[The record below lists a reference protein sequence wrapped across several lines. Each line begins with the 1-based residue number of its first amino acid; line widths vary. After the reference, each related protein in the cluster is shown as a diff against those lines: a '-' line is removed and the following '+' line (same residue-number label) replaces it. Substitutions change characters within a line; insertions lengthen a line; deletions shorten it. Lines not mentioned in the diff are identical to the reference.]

1 MAYAGRKR
9 DNAGLVLGASMV
21 LTGLVAGLYYAFA
34 CAVMIGLA
42 DTGDRT
48 FVDSMQRINEGI
60 QNPVFLLS
68 FLGAFA
74 IPIAA
79 AVMQKTPEAKR
90 WIWIALAL
98 YTITLIT
105 TFAINIPL
113 NDDLDAASLANAAA
127 AREDFEDPWVV
138 WNIVRA
144 VLATAALGALGRALV
159 LHGRGR

>member
-1 MAYAGRKR
+1 MKR
-9 DNAGLVLGASMV
+9 DNAGIVLGTSMV
-21 LTGLVAGLYYAFA
+21 LTGLIAGLYYAFA
-34 CAVMIGLA
+34 VAGMPGLA

-48 FVDSMQRINEGI
+48 FVESMQRINEAI

-74 IPIAA
+74 LAIAA
-79 AVMQKTPEAKR
+79 GVMEKAPDAKR

-138 WNIVRA
+138 WNIVRT